1 MSKNN
6 DMMQDLLYMQSL
18 QPEIGCKTDFAVGT
32 TFSLSMEGLVAVPLA
47 LSKLGESKKMND
59 RTALY
64 LMEGIRRA
72 ADKFVVFCNKSSIH
86 VPANSQ
92 PLYSLLEDSVVEV
105 AESDNPLA
113 NFHPKL
119 WVVREVSNEGECWIK
134 VLITSRN
141 LTFSTDLDAAV
152 VLRGRVCKNTTNIK
166 NKPLADMLRILADRY
181 DPDGSRKSKI
191 KKIAD
196 DIERV
201 DSFDL
206 ESPFSNKVYEFHPMM
221 MEGFGT
227 SKRLNSSSLINRLFG
242 KRVLVVTPF
251 IDSNQNSGVLKNIID
266 NTDELFLVT
275 NDNNVTEELYNMLPG
290 HIYVPNAILTEDEE
304 SPVRLHAKMYVVEQ
318 SNGAVYMYIG
328 SANATNSGFRR
339 NGELI
344 IGMRINHSTFDEIF
358 EEIVTKEAMYIPV
371 DGATANAEEEAEKQE
386 TQNMLDHI
394 LRWAIN
400 SMGNASIVK
409 KRDNEINPFEVSI
422 NINQQ
427 DKSLYHI
434 TNLNDYN
441 ISVRPLQLKNDWRKF
456 DKEKLQW
463 QLRLEELSEF
473 YVIEVSDN
481 NNHNTS
487 KQNVCKVVTEGLDR
501 FINLRNDQ
509 IVNSIIKS
517 DNIMQYL
524 DMILSEFPEYSFE
537 NWEKR
542 KKHGPSQNVYNSN
555 MFDGVAI
562 YEKLL
567 KASYESPERIKDLKE
582 IVSKLNS
589 NEHSNDLK
597 TLLTAFGIN
606 FRNKKK

>member
-196 DIERV
+196 DIESV
-201 DSFDL
+201 ESFDL
-206 ESPFSNKVYEFHPMM
+206 ESPFSNKVYELHPMM
-221 MEGFGT
+221 MEGGGIST
-227 SKRLNSSSLINRLFG
+227 RLNSSSFINRLIG

-251 IDSNQNSGVLKNIID
+251 IDSNPNSGVLKSIMD

-275 NDNNVTEELYNMLPG
+275 NDNNVTEELYDMLPE
-290 HIYVPNAILTEDEE
+290 HIYVPNAILTEDEK

-318 SNGAVYMYIG
+318 YNGAVYMYIG

-339 NGELI
+339 
-344 IGMRINHSTFDEIF
+344 
-358 EEIVTKEAMYIPV
+358 
-371 DGATANAEEEAEKQE
+371 
-386 TQNMLDHI
+386 
-394 LRWAIN
+394 
-400 SMGNASIVK
+400 
-409 KRDNEINPFEVSI
+409 
-422 NINQQ
+422 
-427 DKSLYHI
+427 
-434 TNLNDYN
+434 
-441 ISVRPLQLKNDWRKF
+441 
-456 DKEKLQW
+456 
-463 QLRLEELSEF
+463 
-473 YVIEVSDN
+473 
-481 NNHNTS
+481 
-487 KQNVCKVVTEGLDR
+487 
-501 FINLRNDQ
+501 
-509 IVNSIIKS
+509 
-517 DNIMQYL
+517 
-524 DMILSEFPEYSFE
+524 
-537 NWEKR
+537 
-542 KKHGPSQNVYNSN
+542 
-555 MFDGVAI
+555 
-562 YEKLL
+562 
-567 KASYESPERIKDLKE
+567 
-582 IVSKLNS
+582 
-589 NEHSNDLK
+589 
-597 TLLTAFGIN
+597 
-606 FRNKKK
+606 KKKDT

>member
-1 MSKNN
+1 MSK
-6 DMMQDLLYMQSL
+6 
-18 QPEIGCKTDFAVGT
+18 
-32 TFSLSMEGLVAVPLA
+32 
-47 LSKLGESKKMND
+47 
-59 RTALY
+59 
-64 LMEGIRRA
+64 
-72 ADKFVVFCNKSSIH
+72 
-86 VPANSQ
+86 
-92 PLYSLLEDSVVEV
+92 
-105 AESDNPLA
+105 
-113 NFHPKL
+113 
-119 WVVREVSNEGECWIK
+119 
-134 VLITSRN
+134 
-141 LTFSTDLDAAV
+141 
-152 VLRGRVCKNTTNIK
+152 
-166 NKPLADMLRILADRY
+166 
-181 DPDGSRKSKI
+181 
-191 KKIAD
+191 
-196 DIERV
+196 
-201 DSFDL
+201 
-206 ESPFSNKVYEFHPMM
+206 
-221 MEGFGT
+221 
-227 SKRLNSSSLINRLFG
+227 
-242 KRVLVVTPF
+242 
-251 IDSNQNSGVLKNIID
+251 
-266 NTDELFLVT
+266 
-275 NDNNVTEELYNMLPG
+275 
-290 HIYVPNAILTEDEE
+290 
-304 SPVRLHAKMYVVEQ
+304 
-318 SNGAVYMYIG
+318 
-328 SANATNSGFRR
+328 
-339 NGELI
+339 
-344 IGMRINHSTFDEIF
+344 
-358 EEIVTKEAMYIPV
+358 
-371 DGATANAEEEAEKQE
+371 
-386 TQNMLDHI
+386 
-394 LRWAIN
+394 
-400 SMGNASIVK
+400 ASIVK

-501 FINLRNDQ
+501 FINQRNDQ

-524 DMILSEFPEYSFE
+524 DMILSEFPEYTFE

-606 FRNKKK
+606 FINKKK

>member
-196 DIERV
+196 DIESV
-201 DSFDL
+201 ESFDL
-206 ESPFSNKVYEFHPMM
+206 ESPFSNKVYELHPMM
-221 MEGFGT
+221 MEGGGIST
-227 SKRLNSSSLINRLFG
+227 RLNSSSFINRLIG

-251 IDSNQNSGVLKNIID
+251 IDSNPNSGVLKSIMD

-275 NDNNVTEELYNMLPG
+275 NDNNVTEELYDMLPE
-290 HIYVPNAILTEDEE
+290 HIYVPNAILTEDEK

-318 SNGAVYMYIG
+318 YNGAVYMYIG

-358 EEIVTKEAMYIPV
+358 EEIVTKEAIYIPV

-400 SMGNASIVK
+400 SMSKASIVK

-501 FINLRNDQ
+501 FINQRNDQ

-524 DMILSEFPEYSFE
+524 DMILSEFPEYTFE

-606 FRNKKK
+606 FINKKK